1 MEREKKTITE
11 DKIEEPKKLY
21 EINVIE
27 LFDQV
32 KILAE
37 KEKEFKERT
46 EAYMS
51 LIHKATVLNQQAQL
65 EKLISELVI
74 HIYESV
80 LAVSGINHYITMS
93 DLVTL
98 QKKCEK
104 QLDIDYIKNFTRV
117 IPDSV
122 AEKKVLAD
130 NLQVFDNY
138 VILYYDPTGKSF
150 SLTEYEKAEEE
161 RIKKDPILFGVI
173 KDSDKLYYIDSWI
186 DDLCDLTWDQVVEK
200 LSEDKTL

>member
-1 MEREKKTITE
+1 MINLKNIVKEISDVFGDPLYVVNDYPDQITLVYSSMVLFELKRESSDIIEYTIIYLGTGEYKMKKIKTTTE
-11 DKIEEPKKLY
+11 K
-21 EINVIE
+21 VI
-27 LFDQV
+27 LDS
-32 KILAE
+32 IL
-37 KEKEFKERT
+37 
-46 EAYMS
+46 
-51 LIHKATVLNQQAQL
+51 N
-65 EKLISELVI
+65 
-74 HIYESV
+74 
-80 LAVSGINHYITMS
+80 
-93 DLVTL
+93 
-98 QKKCEK
+98 
-104 QLDIDYIKNFTRV
+104 
-117 IPDSV
+117 SV
-122 AEKKVLAD
+122 AEKKVWAD

>member
-1 MEREKKTITE
+1 MLK
-11 DKIEEPKKLY
+11 
-21 EINVIE
+21 
-27 LFDQV
+27 
-32 KILAE
+32 
-37 KEKEFKERT
+37 
-46 EAYMS
+46 
-51 LIHKATVLNQQAQL
+51 
-65 EKLISELVI
+65 
-74 HIYESV
+74 
-80 LAVSGINHYITMS
+80 
-93 DLVTL
+93 
-98 QKKCEK
+98 
-104 QLDIDYIKNFTRV
+104 
-117 IPDSV
+117 
-122 AEKKVLAD
+122 KKVLAD